1 MRTPHFL
8 RLAQI
13 DETRS
18 ISGCRHGLVHLG
30 WGRTTIRFTRDE
42 FRRLADLL
50 ARPGRAGDF
59 SSPSFM
65 REGEFEITYQPENE
79 CKLRVGA
86 VVLLL
91 SPAEY
96 RELEQGA
103 REALKRLDEIL
114 SSGMWDRE
122 EPEEGSRDF
131 WEPLRRS
138 PFSDN

>member
-1 MRTPHFL
+1 MRTPHFM

-30 WGRTTIRFTRDE
+30 WGRTTIRFSRDE
-42 FRRLADLL
+42 FRRLAGILSH
-50 ARPGRAGDF
+50 AGD
-59 SSPSFM
+59 SLGPSFM
-65 REGEFEITYQPENE
+65 REGELEITYQPENE
-79 CKLRVGA
+79 CKVQVGA

-96 RELEQGA
+96 RELERAA
-103 REALKRLDEIL
+103 RDAVARLDEIL
-114 SSGMWDRE
+114 SSGIWDRE

>member
-1 MRTPHFL
+1 MRTPHFM

-18 ISGCRHGLVHLG
+18 ISGCRHGLVHLS
-30 WGRTTIRFTRDE
+30 WGRTTIRFARDE
-42 FRRLADLL
+42 FRQLAGLL
-50 ARPGRAGDF
+50 SRASD
-59 SSPSFM
+59 SLSPSFV
-65 REGEFEITYQPENE
+65 REGELEITYQPENE
-79 CKLRVGA
+79 CRVQVEA

-91 SPAEY
+91 SPGEY
-96 RELEQGA
+96 RELERAA
-103 REALKRLDEIL
+103 RDALARLDEIL

-122 EPEEGSRDF
+122 ETEEGSQDF

>member
-1 MRTPHFL
+1 M

-30 WGRTTIRFTRDE
+30 WGRTTIRFSRDE
-42 FRRLADLL
+42 FRRLAGLL
-50 ARPGRAGDF
+50 AHAGD
-59 SSPSFM
+59 SLSPSFM
-65 REGEFEITYQPENE
+65 REGELEITYQPENE
-79 CKLRVGA
+79 CKVQVGA
-86 VVLLL
+86 VVLLM

-96 RELEQGA
+96 RELERGA
-103 REALKRLDEIL
+103 REALERLDEIL

-122 EPEEGSRDF
+122 EPEEGSQDF

>member
-1 MRTPHFL
+1 MRTPHFM

-18 ISGCRHGLVHLG
+18 ISGCRHGLVNLG
-30 WGRTTIRFTRDE
+30 WGRTTIRFSRDE
-42 FRRLADLL
+42 FRRLAALL
-50 ARPGRAGDF
+50 ARAGD
-59 SSPSFM
+59 SLGPSFQ
-65 REGEFEITYQPENE
+65 REGEIEITYHPEDE
-79 CKLRVGA
+79 CKVQAGA
-86 VVLLL
+86 VALLL

-96 RELEQGA
+96 RELERGA
-103 REALKRLDEIL
+103 REALERLDEIL